1 MNYREIQQFRQ
12 SWIWIGLSL
21 PGILIIGLFGFGIKH
36 QVIDGQKFG
45 NNPMSDT
52 GMIVT
57 FACVL
62 LVLLLLVLLFL
73 FAKLTTEIDKSG
85 ISFRFFPFQFTFRRI
100 SWDTVEKYE
109 VITYN
114 PIGDYGGWGIKGN
127 KHGQAYN
134 VSGNLGLKIYLKT
147 GKEILIGTQK
157 KTELTRFLSDLAP
170 LR

>member
-12 SWIWIGLSL
+12 SWIWIGLTL
-21 PGILIIGLFGFGIKH
+21 PGMLIIGLFGFGIKR
-36 QVIDGQKFG
+36 QVIDGQTFG

-52 GMIVT
+52 GLIVT

-73 FAKLTTEIDKSG
+73 FARLTTEINHSG
-85 ISFRFFPFQFTFRRI
+85 IAFRFFPFHFTFRRI

-127 KHGQAYN
+127 KYGQAYN

-157 KTELTRFLSDLAP
+157 KTELTSFLSDLAP